1 MKRFQRVFSLA
12 VVFILSVFLVAGPA
26 FAKKKHKDEN
36 QNPFNVSYDK
46 FNNQTIVGS
55 KHLQVYQQFKPVKT
69 AGDVDL
75 EICYT
80 FKGDVIK
87 AKPAVIQ
94 LIFSSWTRSER
105 TFSKNQSLAFLVDGQ
120 SFPIPVKAVY
130 DLNADEGTEWLK
142 YDLPFDQFKRLAAA
156 TKLECRV
163 SNMTFE
169 IKGGDLDMIKTVLG
183 HFNSVP

>member
-1 MKRFQRVFSLA
+1 MKRFRWLFGLA
-12 VVFILSVFLVAGPA
+12 VVFILSVFLAAGPA

-36 QNPFNVSYDK
+36 QNPFKVTYDK

-55 KHLQVYQQFKPVKT
+55 KHLNVYQQFKPLKT

-80 FKGDVIK
+80 FQGDVLK

-105 TFSKNQSLAFLVDGQ
+105 TF
-120 SFPIPVKAVY
+120 
-130 DLNADEGTEWLK
+130 
-142 YDLPFDQFKRLAAA
+142 
-156 TKLECRV
+156 
-163 SNMTFE
+163 
-169 IKGGDLDMIKTVLG
+169 
-183 HFNSVP
+183 